1 MPHSVDPAS
10 DLAMEANVKMEEIE
24 SEALTSVNT
33 PGHESNI
40 PTDAGDQDIDMAES
54 STKGP
59 VPVVGKD
66 VKLEELF
73 ADVDSDDEFPSSHE
87 PDPGHLPSSPE
98 AHSPMQVDILPRI
111 NLLMRSSGCTKR
123 LC

>member
-10 DLAMEANVKMEEIE
+10 DSAVEATVKMEEIE
-24 SEALTSVNT
+24 SEALTSANAHS
-33 PGHESNI
+33 HESNI
-40 PTDAGDQDIDMAES
+40 PTDADDQDIDMAES
-54 STKGP
+54 DTKDHEP
-59 VPVVGKD
+59 VAGKD

-98 AHSPMQVDILPRI
+98 AHSPM
-111 NLLMRSSGCTKR
+111 
-123 LC
+123 